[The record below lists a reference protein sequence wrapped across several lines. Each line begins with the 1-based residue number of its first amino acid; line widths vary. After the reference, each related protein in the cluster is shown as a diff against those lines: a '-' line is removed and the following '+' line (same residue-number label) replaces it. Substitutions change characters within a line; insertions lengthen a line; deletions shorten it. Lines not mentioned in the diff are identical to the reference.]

1 MDDGWNV
8 NVTST
13 QDTKPLLLVDVK
25 WLWPYSKNGLL
36 VCSLRLHAGRETK
49 INSAFSEGVF
59 AMMEILNGRVPSFS
73 LWLSERA
80 ALPPACELPRP
91 LLHPLCCFSV
101 PFFSSRLSSP
111 GNRIWARAYNK
122 SVNYLSDLPQRA
134 TSCTAQ
140 SSCRAPPV
148 RPVRS
153 DGARRGFSASTANTP
168 EQKSGR
174 AENKAASLICGEW
187 KVLNGRQS
195 LEVFLTEKKE
205 RVSLTSPVCHSFCLP
220 SPSSNCCRGWW
231 KLGEGAEKAPCPRKY
246 VNFFLIFFLGWRN
259 MQMSWD
265 LNLSSFWSLSLKI
278 AKLSCLVF
286 I

>member
-13 QDTKPLLLVDVK
+13 QDTKLLLLVDVK

-36 VCSLRLHAGRETK
+36 VCSLRLHAGREMK
-49 INSAFSEGVF
+49 INSAFPEGVF
-59 AMMEILNGRVPSFS
+59 AVMEILNGRVPSFS
-73 LWLSERA
+73 LWLGERA
-80 ALPPACELPRP
+80 ALPRSQRVAKAALASAVLFFCP
-91 LLHPLCCFSV
+91 F
-101 PFFSSRLSSP
+101 FFSSRLASP
-111 GNRIWARAYNK
+111 GNRIWACVYNK

-140 SSCRAPPV
+140 SICRAPPV

-153 DGARRGFSASTANTP
+153 DGARSGFSASTANTP

-195 LEVFLTEKKE
+195 FEVFLEKKE
-205 RVSLTSPVCHSFCLP
+205 KEKKNRWAWRLRCVTVSAFLP
-220 SPSSNCCRGWW
+220 PLF
-231 KLGEGAEKAPCPRKY
+231 KL
-246 VNFFLIFFLGWRN
+246 L
-259 MQMSWD
+259 
-265 LNLSSFWSLSLKI
+265 
-278 AKLSCLVF
+278 
-286 I
+286 